1 MFNKLKKYSNVIIIV
16 VAVAMVLTGV
26 LYGVGSFG
34 DSSAYAVATVNGADI
49 TSDQYYSALYNQ
61 LGSNY
66 ISRDQEF
73 PFKYN
78 VLNSIINTELL
89 LQEADRM
96 KIKSQITE
104 EDLDDY
110 IALLLENNQMTEEE
124 LEEQLK
130 NSNSSLKE
138 FRQQVRNVL
147 DDNDRLAQVI
157 ERSYGDIT
165 ITDEEIARQ
174 FEEVEIEL
182 IRKEKENEDAREE
195 IEKARQ
201 RVESGEE
208 FALVAE
214 EMSDFHLVNPG
225 RLTRDIYYLPNN
237 LVETAL
243 TLEIGEISEILDE
256 EDAYYLIKL
265 VDKKLAV
272 GEEYEAAR
280 EEIRND
286 LLARKQDEVF
296 SNWFAD
302 LRNRSK
308 IVINDPSLSGY
319 EALVN
324 GDYDTAIKD
333 LKKALEA
340 YQAPMLYVYLA
351 EAYFGL
357 EDNDKAD
364 KTMKEAIELNPE
376 DWELHYFYAMLKA
389 GTESSQEDIVALL
402 DKASELAGDN
412 ITAHY
417 QLFLAYSQL
426 DEQEKAEIELEKI
439 EEIQTMFMELQE
451 ALEANEAET
460 DELTDIDENNEE

>member
-195 IEKARQ
+195 IEKALQ

-214 EMSDFHLVNPG
+214 EMSDFHLVNLG
-225 RLTRDIYYLPNN
+225 RLKRDIYYLPNN
-237 LVETAL
+237 IVE
-243 TLEIGEISEILDE
+243 
-256 EDAYYLIKL
+256 
-265 VDKKLAV
+265 
-272 GEEYEAAR
+272 
-280 EEIRND
+280 
-286 LLARKQDEVF
+286 
-296 SNWFAD
+296 
-302 LRNRSK
+302 
-308 IVINDPSLSGY
+308 
-319 EALVN
+319 
-324 GDYDTAIKD
+324 
-333 LKKALEA
+333 
-340 YQAPMLYVYLA
+340 ML
-351 EAYFGL
+351 
-357 EDNDKAD
+357 
-364 KTMKEAIELNPE
+364 
-376 DWELHYFYAMLKA
+376 
-389 GTESSQEDIVALL
+389 
-402 DKASELAGDN
+402 
-412 ITAHY
+412 
-417 QLFLAYSQL
+417 
-426 DEQEKAEIELEKI
+426 
-439 EEIQTMFMELQE
+439 
-451 ALEANEAET
+451 
-460 DELTDIDENNEE
+460 

>member
-1 MFNKLKKYSNVIIIV
+1 M
-16 VAVAMVLTGV
+16 
-26 LYGVGSFG
+26 
-34 DSSAYAVATVNGADI
+34 
-49 TSDQYYSALYNQ
+49 
-61 LGSNY
+61 
-66 ISRDQEF
+66 
-73 PFKYN
+73 
-78 VLNSIINTELL
+78 
-89 LQEADRM
+89 
-96 KIKSQITE
+96 
-104 EDLDDY
+104 
-110 IALLLENNQMTEEE
+110 
-124 LEEQLK
+124 
-130 NSNSSLKE
+130 
-138 FRQQVRNVL
+138 
-147 DDNDRLAQVI
+147 
-157 ERSYGDIT
+157 
-165 ITDEEIARQ
+165 
-174 FEEVEIEL
+174 
-182 IRKEKENEDAREE
+182 
-195 IEKARQ
+195 
-201 RVESGEE
+201 
-208 FALVAE
+208 
-214 EMSDFHLVNPG
+214 
-225 RLTRDIYYLPNN
+225 
-237 LVETAL
+237 
-243 TLEIGEISEILDE
+243 
-256 EDAYYLIKL
+256 
-265 VDKKLAV
+265 
-272 GEEYEAAR
+272 
-280 EEIRND
+280 
-286 LLARKQDEVF
+286 LARKQDEVF